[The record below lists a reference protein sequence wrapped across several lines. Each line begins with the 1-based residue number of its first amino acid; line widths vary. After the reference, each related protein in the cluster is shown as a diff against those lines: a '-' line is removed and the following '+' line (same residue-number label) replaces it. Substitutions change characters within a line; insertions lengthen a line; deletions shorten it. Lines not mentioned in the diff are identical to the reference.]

1 MPPWHHVTDEP
12 GAGGDGAG
20 PGAPATSGG
29 NGPVPTVPLTPA
41 SLAPWRQPAMWLVVA
56 GVALSTLVTLL
67 VGARA
72 GFLTLAG
79 VLVVAGLSRAV
90 LPGPGPVG
98 ITVRSRGLDVF
109 FFLAPA
115 VVIVFLTL
123 SVPPW
128 EL

>member
-1 MPPWHHVTDEP
+1 MWHHVNDDP
-12 GAGGDGAG
+12 GAGDGTG
-20 PGAPATSGG
+20 PGAPPPPAG
-29 NGPVPTVPLTPA
+29 NGPVPPLPVTPA

-72 GFLTLAG
+72 GFLTLSG
-79 VLVVAGLSRAV
+79 VLVVAGLCRAV
-90 LPGPGPVG
+90 LPGPGPAG